1 MCEAGKCESQI
12 ENMDIGNSLH
22 AILFHSKSCGHC
34 NKMMPEW
41 KKFKNEHSKHLK
53 ITEVEASEQP
63 EIMEKHNISHGEAI
77 EYFDFNIAGLGL
89 GQGTPIIVWK
99 LDEH

>member
-1 MCEAGKCESQI
+1 MKIISNLLEELSDILHKDAISFDGLEEAI
-12 ENMDIGNSLH
+12 IDVL
-22 AILFHSKSCGHC
+22 
-34 NKMMPEW
+34 
-41 KKFKNEHSKHLK
+41 
-53 ITEVEASEQP
+53 
-63 EIMEKHNISHGEAI
+63 MEKHNISHGEAI

>member
-1 MCEAGKCESQI
+1 MLVYSAE
-12 ENMDIGNSLH
+12 
-22 AILFHSKSCGHC
+22 
-34 NKMMPEW
+34 
-41 KKFKNEHSKHLK
+41 K
-53 ITEVEASEQP
+53 IIDVL
-63 EIMEKHNISHGEAI
+63 MEKHNISHGEAI